1 MNRST
6 RRFRTC
12 WSKVSSRTR
21 CEFGEVAGIAR
32 TLAFCAMVAAPI
44 ACFGQVGTEEKIGA
58 EANLQEEAVAT
69 EPNDDPSEA
78 QILRWI
84 EQLGDAS
91 YGKREWASDQLY
103 RHADAAFPIIEKAI
117 VTAEGESFTR
127 MLQVVCDLIRSSNS
141 PRKTQASAL
150 IKKIAS
156 QATGNK
162 GLQVARIH
170 EAVRLQISQRAWDRI
185 QRLSPETRMSFPSL
199 SRLLQVTDPLDLNE
213 GFQGTAEDLQ
223 ELDHIDWIR
232 FARLEGSKITPEVL
246 KAVLKLPN
254 LNHLQI
260 VDAKLTTEDLLV
272 IKDGP
277 ELDILELSYVPV
289 GDELIPHLQ
298 EFPVTQTL
306 WIFGTNMTLDG
317 GKQALAQLSDIELFV
332 SRGAYLGVQSQA
344 NSLVVDRVIENSAA
358 AKAGI
363 RYRDQ
368 ILKVNNTELKN
379 FEDLRRELRNF
390 APGET
395 AEIEFKRLVPS
406 KRIPSKQSQD
416 DPLEL
421 GPFRLPSDLDYE
433 PEVMKVTVTF
443 GKQSI

>member
-12 WSKVSSRTR
+12 RANGSSRSR
-21 CEFGEVAGIAR
+21 LKVGKVAGAAL
-32 TLAFCAMVAAPI
+32 TLAICAFAPPSATCIAQSGVA
-44 ACFGQVGTEEKIGA
+44 GQGA
-58 EANLQEEAVAT
+58 SVSGD
-69 EPNDDPSEA
+69 EPTEA

-84 EQLGDAS
+84 EQLDDKS
-91 YGKREWASDQLY
+91 YGKREWASDQLH
-103 RHADAAFPIIEKAI
+103 RHADAAFPILEKSMES
-117 VTAEGESFTR
+117 AEGEAFTR
-127 MLQVVCDLIRSSNS
+127 MLQVVCDLIRSPNS
-141 PRKTQASAL
+141 PRKIQAAAL

-185 QRLSPETRMSFPSL
+185 QRLTPETRMSFPSL
-199 SRLLQVTDPLDLNE
+199 SRLLQVADPLDLNE

-368 ILKVNNTELKN
+368 ILKVNNTELKS

-406 KRIPSKQSQD
+406 NPRFG
-416 DPLEL
+416 DPLEP
-421 GPFRLPSDLDYE
+421 GPFPLPSDLDYK
-433 PEVMKVTVTF
+433 PEIMKVTVTF